1 MDEHQPV
8 ADHLERQR
16 FAALRSHLFYPKS
29 DLPFISCPSNACPIE
44 QVTPL
49 LQIVCQ
55 RYFGCFP
62 DAITPFGEPGTFH
75 RLFRLELPGSRNVIA
90 RLNALSDQFRD
101 RPLLLDRWVSAR
113 AREAGLPALE
123 VYAVDLSRR
132 DCPWDYELLEPARGV
147 PLKQFDDDEL
157 TLAPLLTE
165 LGAFLARVHR
175 LATEQFGL
183 LIPDA
188 TGSTARGACSTWA
201 GYLENHLE
209 RHVALCRNIQAISS
223 REAQTILKVFRDA
236 GPRLEARPALLHGD
250 PGSHNV
256 FVADGRVSALID
268 WEDALAGDPIY
279 EVAFWATFHPEP
291 RHAAFLEGYRKE
303 QDLGA
308 NFAYRFWLYFL
319 RVALAKTVVRHNL
332 GLRDRPGRPLASLR
346 IQRGLEGV
354 NEARRAA

>member
-1 MDEHQPV
+1 MDGHQPV
-8 ADHLERQR
+8 ADHLERER

-29 DLPFISCPSNACPIE
+29 DLPIISCPSNACPLE
-44 QVTPL
+44 QVAASL
-49 LQIVCQ
+49 RAICE
-55 RYFGCFP
+55 RHFRCFP
-62 DAITPFGEPGTFH
+62 EAISPVGEPGTFH
-75 RLFRLELPGSRNVIA
+75 RLFRLDLPDSRSVIA

-101 RPLLLDRWVSAR
+101 RPLLLDRWASAR
-113 AREAGLPALE
+113 LHAAGLPALE

-132 DCPWDYELLEPARGV
+132 DCPWDYELLEPAQGV
-147 PLKQFDDDEL
+147 PLKQFDNDE
-157 TLAPLLTE
+157 TALAPLLTE

-175 LATEQFGL
+175 LSTEHFGL

-188 TGSTARGACSTWA
+188 TGSEARGACSTWA

-209 RHVALCRNIQAISS
+209 RHVALCKNIQAISS
-223 REAQTILKVFRDA
+223 REAQAILKVFREA
-236 GPRLEARPALLHGD
+236 TVRLETRPALLHGD

-256 FVADGRVSALID
+256 FVEGDRVSTLID

-291 RHAAFLEGYRKE
+291 RHAAFLEGYRRE
-303 QDLGA
+303 QDLGK

-332 GLRDRPGRPLASLR
+332 GLRDRPGRPPASLR
-346 IQRGLEGV
+346 IQRGLQGV
-354 NEARRAA
+354 AEARLAA